1 MKHYS
6 EVTTSL
12 FDAKYYEKV
21 KYIFIHLVDTNTYH
35 FPHHWIILKELH
47 IIRVGLKLQTFLFL
61 FIMTIVYYFFHF
73 LFFYFFIFYCSLV
86 VIIS

>member
-21 KYIFIHLVDTNTYH
+21 KYIFIHLVDTNTIQFYD
-35 FPHHWIILKELH
+35 LK
-47 IIRVGLKLQTFLFL
+47 
-61 FIMTIVYYFFHF
+61 
-73 LFFYFFIFYCSLV
+73 
-86 VIIS
+86 